1 MKYGVGPKKLLETNL
16 ICVVRDPRIYE
27 NSTFPA
33 YASEKNKKITPCF
46 CCHFLNLMPQNIS
59 RISTQITHQIF
70 SDEILAHVFEHIPP
84 IGLLSLNPKAKQ
96 IELQR
101 LSDHLNRPASH
112 TSEQEQ
118 LRSEQLRQ
126 SERSQLVTHVQRWV
140 IW

>member
-1 MKYGVGPKKLLETNL
+1 
-16 ICVVRDPRIYE
+16 
-27 NSTFPA
+27 
-33 YASEKNKKITPCF
+33 
-46 CCHFLNLMPQNIS
+46 MPQNIS
-59 RISTQITHQIF
+59 RIYTQITHQIF